1 MKTKRIA
8 LALSVTLSMFSPLF
22 VADASAQQQ
31 QRPARGGG
39 GSAPNRQAAGAQWIW
54 APGKA
59 GDDQT
64 LYVRK
69 TFDLPQDPEVVKGMT
84 ATFWGSCDNVL
95 AVTINGQSLGF
106 STEWQQPMSHHISQI
121 IKPGKTL
128 IAIRAVN
135 QGGSAGLVAR
145 VIVNGPATKRTIITT
160 DDTWKI
166 ADV

>member
-1 MKTKRIA
+1 MKTKPIA
-8 LALSVTLSMFSPLF
+8 LALSVTLSMLSPLF
-22 VADASAQQQ
+22 AADAPAP
-31 QRPARGGG
+31 QRAARAAG
-39 GSAPNRQAAGAQWIW
+39 APNRQAGGAQWIW
-54 APGKA
+54 APGKP

-69 TFDLPQDPEVVKGMT
+69 TFDLPEDPEIVKGMT